1 MSRPAG
7 TGTRIA
13 STAPAEAAQDVG
25 QPTEPVQ
32 GGRMNT
38 VEAPR
43 TTDRVL
49 VVDDDPGI
57 RRLLISALGFA
68 GFDVDVAGD
77 LTEALGQVERQ
88 PPDVI
93 VLDVMLPGADGFEIL
108 QLLRGRA
115 VAVPV
120 LFLTARD
127 AVEDRVGGLRL
138 GGDDYVT
145 KPFSVVEVGARLQAL
160 LRRARSGAPAAEEPQ
175 LRCADLEINDVR
187 HEVRRAGKP
196 VELSP
201 TEYRLLHYL
210 LSHQGQVL
218 SRAQILEA
226 VWQYDFGGDTV
237 VVERFVSNLRRKIDH
252 GRPPLLQ
259 TVRGVGYTL
268 REQAAK

>member
-1 MSRPAG
+1 MNA
-7 TGTRIA
+7 ID
-13 STAPAEAAQDVG
+13 APG
-25 QPTEPVQ
+25 
-32 GGRMNT
+32 
-38 VEAPR
+38 

-49 VVDDDPGI
+49 VIDDDPGI

-68 GFDVDVAGD
+68 GFEVDVAGD
-77 LTEALGQVERQ
+77 LTEALEQVARRS
-88 PPDVI
+88 PDVI

-108 QLLRGRA
+108 QLLRDRGID
-115 VAVPV
+115 VPV

-127 AVEDRVGGLRL
+127 AIEDRVRGLRL

-160 LRRARSGAPAAEEPQ
+160 LRRARSGAAPATEETP
-175 LRCADLEINDVR
+175 LNCADLTMDDPR
-187 HEVRRAGKP
+187 HEVRRAGRLL
-196 VELSP
+196 ELSP

-237 VVERFVSNLRRKIDH
+237 VVERFISNLRRKIDH
-252 GRPPLLQ
+252 GDTPLLH

-268 REQAAK
+268 REQAHK

>member
-1 MSRPAG
+1 
-7 TGTRIA
+7 
-13 STAPAEAAQDVG
+13 
-25 QPTEPVQ
+25 
-32 GGRMNT
+32 MNA

-43 TTDRVL
+43 TTDHVL

-77 LTEALGQVERQ
+77 LTEALEQVDRRT
-88 PPDVI
+88 PDVV

-108 QLLRGRA
+108 QLLRARA
-115 VAVPV
+115 VDVPV

-127 AVEDRVGGLRL
+127 AVEDRVRGLRL

-160 LRRARSGAPAAEEPQ
+160 LRRARGGAPAPEETAR
-175 LRCADLEINDVR
+175 LSCADLEIDDPR
-187 HEVRRAGKP
+187 HEVRRAGDL

-210 LSHQGQVL
+210 LTHQGQVL

-252 GRPPLLQ
+252 GRTPLLQ

-268 REQAAK
+268 RERAAK

>member
-1 MSRPAG
+1 
-7 TGTRIA
+7 
-13 STAPAEAAQDVG
+13 
-25 QPTEPVQ
+25 
-32 GGRMNT
+32 MNA
-38 VEAPR
+38 VETHR

-57 RRLLISALGFA
+57 RSLLISALGFA
-68 GFDVDVAGD
+68 GFEVEVAGD
-77 LTEALGQVERQ
+77 LTEALGKVDRQ

-108 QLLRGRA
+108 QLLRARA

-127 AVEDRVGGLRL
+127 AVEDRVRGLSL

-160 LRRARSGAPAAEEPQ
+160 LRRARGGAPVPEEDS
-175 LRCADLEINDVR
+175 LRCADLEINDAR
-187 HEVRRAGKP
+187 HEVRRAGEL

-201 TEYRLLHYL
+201 TEYRLLHHL

-237 VVERFVSNLRRKIDH
+237 VVERFVSNLRRKIDD
-252 GRPPLLQ
+252 GRPPLLH

>member
-1 MSRPAG
+1 
-7 TGTRIA
+7 
-13 STAPAEAAQDVG
+13 
-25 QPTEPVQ
+25 
-32 GGRMNT
+32 MNT
-38 VEAPR
+38 TEAPR
-43 TTDRVL
+43 PTDRVL

-68 GFDVDVAGD
+68 GFEVDVAGD
-77 LTEALGQVERQ
+77 LTEAFRQVDRQ

-108 QLLRGRA
+108 QLLRARA

-127 AVEDRVGGLRL
+127 AVEDRVRGLRL

-145 KPFSVVEVGARLQAL
+145 KPFSVVEVGARLHAL
-160 LRRARSGAPAAEEPQ
+160 LRRARGGAPAQEETGR
-175 LRCADLEINDVR
+175 LRCADLELDDPR
-187 HEVRRAGKP
+187 HEVRRAGEL

-201 TEYRLLHYL
+201 TEYRLLHHL

-252 GRPPLLQ
+252 GRTPLLH

-268 REQAAK
+268 REQAAQ

>member
-1 MSRPAG
+1 MNAVNTPA
-7 TGTRIA
+7 
-13 STAPAEAAQDVG
+13 TA
-25 QPTEPVQ
+25 
-32 GGRMNT
+32 
-38 VEAPR
+38 
-43 TTDRVL
+43 DRVL

-57 RRLLISALGFA
+57 RSLLISALQFA
-68 GFDVDVAGD
+68 GFDVETAGD
-77 LTEALGQVERQ
+77 LSEALDQVARR

-108 QLLRGRA
+108 QLLRSRTID
-115 VAVPV
+115 VPV

-127 AVEDRVGGLRL
+127 AVEDRVRGLRL

-160 LRRARSGAPAAEEPQ
+160 LRRARGGTPAEESR
-175 LRCADLEINDVR
+175 LSCDDLTLDDLR
-187 HEVRRAGKP
+187 HEVRRGGRL

-226 VWQYDFGGDTV
+226 VWQYDFGGDSV

-252 GRPPLLQ
+252 GRTPLLR

-268 REQAAK
+268 RKQDDT

>member
-1 MSRPAG
+1 MNA
-7 TGTRIA
+7 A
-13 STAPAEAAQDVG
+13 DAPH
-25 QPTEPVQ
+25 
-32 GGRMNT
+32 
-38 VEAPR
+38 

-68 GFDVDVAGD
+68 GFEVDVAGD
-77 LTEALGQVERQ
+77 LTEALDQVARR

-108 QLLRGRA
+108 QLLRARA
-115 VAVPV
+115 VQVPV

-127 AVEDRVGGLRL
+127 AVEDRVRGLRL

-160 LRRARSGAPAAEEPQ
+160 LRRARGGAPATDGTP
-175 LRCADLEINDVR
+175 LRCADLEIDDLR
-187 HEVRRAGKP
+187 HEVRRAGAL

-201 TEYRLLHYL
+201 TEYRLLHHL

-226 VWQYDFGGDTV
+226 VWRYDFGGDTV
-237 VVERFVSNLRRKIDH
+237 VVERFVSNLRRKIDQGH
-252 GRPPLLQ
+252 EPLLH

-268 REQAAK
+268 REQARK

>member
-1 MSRPAG
+1 MSAVD
-7 TGTRIA
+7 
-13 STAPAEAAQDVG
+13 APS
-25 QPTEPVQ
+25 P
-32 GGRMNT
+32 
-38 VEAPR
+38 
-43 TTDRVL
+43 TDRVL
-49 VVDDDPGI
+49 VIDDDPGI

-68 GFDVDVAGD
+68 GFEVDVAGD
-77 LTEALGQVERQ
+77 LTEALEQVARR

-108 QLLRGRA
+108 QLLRTRA
-115 VAVPV
+115 IDVPV

-127 AVEDRVGGLRL
+127 AIEDRVRGLRL

-160 LRRARSGAPAAEEPQ
+160 LRRSRSESYVPEEAP
-175 LRCADLEINDVR
+175 LNCGNLTMDDLR
-187 HEVRRAGKP
+187 HEVRRAGRT

-201 TEYRLLHYL
+201 TEYRLLRYF
-210 LSHQGQVL
+210 LSHPGQVL

-226 VWQYDFGGDTV
+226 VWQYDFGGDTL

-252 GRPPLLQ
+252 GHPPLLH

-268 REQAAK
+268 REQGKK

>member
-1 MSRPAG
+1 MNDQAD
-7 TGTRIA
+7 TGTYA
-13 STAPAEAAQDVG
+13 APA
-25 QPTEPVQ
+25 VQ
-32 GGRMNT
+32 G
-38 VEAPR
+38 EA
-43 TTDRVL
+43 TSAGQHGLDRVL

-68 GFDVDVAGD
+68 GFAVDVAGD
-77 LTEALGQVERQ
+77 PAEALEQVARRL
-88 PPDVI
+88 PDVI

-108 QLLRGRA
+108 QLLRARA
-115 VAVPV
+115 VDVPV

-127 AVEDRVGGLRL
+127 AVEDRVRGLRL

-160 LRRARSGAPAAEEPQ
+160 LRRARGGTAAAEPS
-175 LRCADLEINDVR
+175 LRCGDLEIDDPR
-187 HEVRRAGKP
+187 HEVRRAGLLI
-196 VELSP
+196 ELSA

-210 LSHQGQVL
+210 LTHQGHVL

-226 VWQYDFGGDTV
+226 VWQYDFGGDSV

-252 GRPPLLQ
+252 GRTPLLH

-268 REQAAK
+268 REQARQ

>member
-1 MSRPAG
+1 MNAVD
-7 TGTRIA
+7 
-13 STAPAEAAQDVG
+13 APG
-25 QPTEPVQ
+25 
-32 GGRMNT
+32 
-38 VEAPR
+38 

-49 VVDDDPGI
+49 VIDDDPGI

-68 GFDVDVAGD
+68 GFEVDVAGD
-77 LTEALGQVERQ
+77 LTEALEQVTRRA
-88 PPDVI
+88 PDVI

-108 QLLRGRA
+108 QLLRDRA
-115 VAVPV
+115 IDVPV

-127 AVEDRVGGLRL
+127 AIEDRVRGLRL

-160 LRRARSGAPAAEEPQ
+160 LRRARSGAPTTEEAP
-175 LRCADLEINDVR
+175 LNCADLTMDDPR
-187 HEVRRAGKP
+187 HEVRRAGRLL
-196 VELSP
+196 ELSP

-226 VWQYDFGGDTV
+226 VWQYDFGPDTV

-252 GRPPLLQ
+252 GNTPLLH

-268 REQAAK
+268 REQAGK

>member
-1 MSRPAG
+1 MNA
-7 TGTRIA
+7 ID
-13 STAPAEAAQDVG
+13 APGAA
-25 QPTEPVQ
+25 
-32 GGRMNT
+32 
-38 VEAPR
+38 
-43 TTDRVL
+43 DRVL
-49 VVDDDPGI
+49 VIDDDPGI

-68 GFDVDVAGD
+68 GFEVDVAGD
-77 LTEALGQVERQ
+77 LTEALGQVARRT
-88 PPDVI
+88 PDVI

-108 QLLRGRA
+108 QLLRDRGID
-115 VAVPV
+115 VPV

-127 AVEDRVGGLRL
+127 AIEDRVRGLRL

-160 LRRARSGAPAAEEPQ
+160 LRRARSGAPAPEETP
-175 LRCADLEINDVR
+175 LNCADLAMDDPR
-187 HEVRRAGKP
+187 HEVRRAGRLL
-196 VELSP
+196 ELSP

-252 GRPPLLQ
+252 GHPPLLH

-268 REQAAK
+268 REQAHK

>member
-1 MSRPAG
+1 
-7 TGTRIA
+7 
-13 STAPAEAAQDVG
+13 
-25 QPTEPVQ
+25 
-32 GGRMNT
+32 MNT
-38 VEAPR
+38 VEAPH
-43 TTDRVL
+43 TTDHVL

-57 RRLLISALGFA
+57 RRLLISALQFA
-68 GFDVDVAGD
+68 GFEVDVAGD
-77 LTEALGQVERQ
+77 LAEALEHVAHR

-108 QLLRGRA
+108 QLLRSRA
-115 VAVPV
+115 IDVPV

-127 AVEDRVGGLRL
+127 AVEDRVRGLRL

-160 LRRARSGAPAAEEPQ
+160 LRRARSGVPTPEETGR
-175 LRCADLEINDVR
+175 LRCADLEIDDPR
-187 HEVRRAGKP
+187 HEVRRAGEP

-226 VWQYDFGGDTV
+226 VWQYDFGGDSV
-237 VVERFVSNLRRKIDH
+237 VVERFVSNLRRKIDQ
-252 GRPPLLQ
+252 GRTPLLH

>member
-1 MSRPAG
+1 MSAVNPPG
-7 TGTRIA
+7 
-13 STAPAEAAQDVG
+13 
-25 QPTEPVQ
+25 
-32 GGRMNT
+32 N
-38 VEAPR
+38 
-43 TTDRVL
+43 TDRVL
-49 VVDDDPGI
+49 VIDDDPGI
-57 RRLLISALGFA
+57 RRLLISALQFA
-68 GFDVDVAGD
+68 GFEVETAGG
-77 LTEALGQVERQ
+77 LCEALHPAPPR

-108 QLLRGRA
+108 QLLRARSID
-115 VAVPV
+115 VPV

-127 AVEDRVGGLRL
+127 AVEDRVRGLRL

-160 LRRARSGAPAAEEPQ
+160 LRRARGGTPAAEETR
-175 LRCADLEINDVR
+175 LCCGNLTLDDLR
-187 HEVRRAGKP
+187 HEVRRGGRI

-226 VWQYDFGGDTV
+226 VWQYDFGGDSV
-237 VVERFVSNLRRKIDH
+237 VVERFISNLRRKIDH
-252 GRPPLLQ
+252 GRTPLLH

-268 REQAAK
+268 REQDDT

>member
-1 MSRPAG
+1 MNAVD
-7 TGTRIA
+7 
-13 STAPAEAAQDVG
+13 APG
-25 QPTEPVQ
+25 
-32 GGRMNT
+32 
-38 VEAPR
+38 

-49 VVDDDPGI
+49 VIDDDPGI

-68 GFDVDVAGD
+68 GFEVDVAGD
-77 LTEALGQVERQ
+77 LTEALEQVART

-108 QLLRGRA
+108 QLLRDRGIG
-115 VAVPV
+115 VPV

-127 AVEDRVGGLRL
+127 AIEDRVRGLRL

-160 LRRARSGAPAAEEPQ
+160 LRRARSGAPAAPEEPA
-175 LRCADLEINDVR
+175 LSLADLTMDDPR
-187 HEVRRAGKP
+187 HEVRRAGRLLD
-196 VELSP
+196 LSP

-252 GRPPLLQ
+252 GHPPLLH

-268 REQAAK
+268 REQART